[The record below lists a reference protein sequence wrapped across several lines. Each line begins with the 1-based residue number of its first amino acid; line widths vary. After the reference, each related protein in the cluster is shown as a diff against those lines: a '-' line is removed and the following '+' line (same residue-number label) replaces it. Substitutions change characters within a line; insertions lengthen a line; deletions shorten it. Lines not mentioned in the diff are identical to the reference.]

1 MAGNKESLD
10 KNSGYDE
17 GKIAVAESCTGGR
30 LGDRITNKPG
40 SSDYFLGGVVS
51 YDNRIKE
58 ELLGV
63 KRDTLEAYGAVSA
76 ETAREMASGIRERF
90 RAETGLAVTGVA
102 GPGGGTG
109 EKPVG
114 LVYIGLS
121 TPEETVAERYL
132 FSGGRDE
139 VKEQTVVEAMRIL
152 APYLP
157 GDKKER

>member
-1 MAGNKESLD
+1 MAGDKELPD

-30 LGDRITNKPG
+30 LGDKITNSPG
-40 SSDYFLGGVVS
+40 SSAYFLGGVVS

-58 ELLGV
+58 EFLGV
-63 KRDTLEAYGAVSA
+63 TRETLKTYGAVSA
-76 ETAREMASGIRERF
+76 ETAREMASGVRERF

-102 GPGGGTG
+102 GPGGGTD

-114 LVYIGLS
+114 TVFIALS
-121 TPEETVAERYL
+121 TPEGTVAEAYL

-139 VKEQTVVEAMRIL
+139 IKEQTVVEALRTL

-157 GDKKER
+157 GVKKEG